1 MQPLRDEPPRYPAW
15 GNAARE
21 ETLQLPERYIDP
33 AKTDGTAIAAMLED
47 LGVLLHNAFGRD
59 GVRSRHF

>member
-1 MQPLRDEPPRYPAW
+1 M
-15 GNAARE
+15 
-21 ETLQLPERYIDP
+21 QLPERYIDP